1 MSGPS
6 LLKLP
11 VLHPAVAYDSHVV
24 PPMANTANTVG
35 ATPSPLQLR
44 KAFFF
49 DIDGTLV
56 DSNHAHAL
64 SWQRAFETVAHR
76 HYPYARIRRLIG
88 MPGNTLIPMLSGI
101 QENSPEGQKI
111 SRTHSE
117 VFLKKFLPTLRSLSM
132 ARELIQSLRGAGI
145 KTAVVTSLKR
155 GEMEKLL
162 HQVQLLG
169 SFDLAVCIDDL
180 EESRSKRN
188 TIALTMDKL
197 QLQPKDV
204 YYVADTPYDIEAADQ
219 VQVQTIALRSG
230 GWDDD
235 GLTRAFRIFEDPSEM
250 LTEVQAVIP
259 AKTAA

>member
-1 MSGPS
+1 MEIGTPS
-6 LLKLP
+6 PLRTDKCTRSWHANRTP
-11 VLHPAVAYDSHVV
+11 V
-24 PPMANTANTVG
+24 PPMATSATVSS
-35 ATPSPLQLR
+35 AQLELR

-56 DSNHAHAL
+56 DSNHAHTLA
-64 SWQRAFETVAHR
+64 WQRAFEVIAGR

-117 VFLKKFLPTLRSLSM
+117 IFLKKSLPTIRPFSM
-132 ARELIQSLRGAGI
+132 ARELVQTLQASGS
-145 KTAVVTSLKR
+145 KSAVATSLKR

-180 EESRSKRN
+180 EDTRNKRN
-188 TIALTMDKL
+188 TIATGMEKL
-197 QLQPKDV
+197 QLQPRDI
-204 YYVADTPYDIEAADQ
+204 YSVADTPYDIEAAAS
-219 VQVQTIALRSG
+219 VGVQTLALRCG

-235 GLTRAFRIFEDPSEM
+235 GLARAYRIFDDPAD
-250 LTEVQAVIP
+250 LLNAVRALLP
-259 AKTAA
+259 LKAAA